1 VTASSV
7 EESLVEGS
15 EPELGKA
22 AVSEQELD
30 VTAFGNYLFSACQ
43 AAGGMH

>member
-1 VTASSV
+1 M
-7 EESLVEGS
+7 EGL

-22 AVSEQELD
+22 VISGRKQN

-43 AAGGMH
+43 AAGGMQ